1 MAIRVIVHIV
11 DEEPFV
17 ADVEEM
23 PTPSATCVFFKNPSA
38 LDQKKVR
45 WTLGPVQSVM
55 FPMSRINFMEI
66 PIINPG
72 VDVQG
77 FVRDQTKTY

>member
-23 PTPSATCVFFKNPSA
+23 PTPSATCVFFKIPSA
-38 LDQKKVR
+38 LDQKR
-45 WTLGPVQSVM
+45 
-55 FPMSRINFMEI
+55 
-66 PIINPG
+66 
-72 VDVQG
+72 
-77 FVRDQTKTY
+77 

>member
-1 MAIRVIVHIV
+1 MAIRVIVHVI

-17 ADVEEM
+17 ADVEEL
-23 PTPSATCVFFKNPSA
+23 PAPSATCVYFKNPSTR
-38 LDQKKVR
+38 DQKQVR
-45 WTLGPVQSVM
+45 WTMGAVQSVM
-55 FPMSRINFMEI
+55 FSMSRINFIEV

-77 FVRDQTKTY
+77 FVKDQVRNY